1 MKLID
6 RYIFQ
11 KFFATFLVVLSA
23 ITLLIILIHA
33 AENAGSFQKHHLSF
47 FQVFNYYCVLLPYM
61 VNFLGPIIV
70 FATTIWVTTRLAQ
83 RSEIIAILSSGI
95 SFHRIARPY
104 LTIALILT
112 GCNFYLTGWLL
123 ADANKERIK
132 FETKYLDM
140 RFSIKSDCLHLKVG
154 PGQYL
159 YMKKYHAYN
168 NTGYDVSLDTFEN
181 YALVERLH
189 AEKIKWNSANQKW
202 ELEHWNKRTLFPK
215 YEVLT
220 EGYRLPLPIEV
231 HPEDFSINSN
241 LKEGLTLSEL
251 NLHIKK
257 LMDKGNETVR
267 LFIAEK
273 YVRYMTP
280 FAILILIALG
290 FLVAVR
296 KPRGSVGTQI
306 TSGFILA
313 CLYITL
319 FLSAKIVVEKQSE
332 NPLLE
337 IWMPNIIF
345 SVLSVVFYRLVPK

>member
-11 KFFATFLVVLSA
+11 KFFSTFLVILSVM
-23 ITLLIILIHA
+23 TLLIILIHA
-33 AENAGSFQKHHLSF
+33 TDNAGSFKEHNLSF
-47 FQVFNYYCVLLPYM
+47 YQIFNYYCVLLPYM

-70 FATTIWVTTRLAQ
+70 FATTIWITTRLAQ
-83 RSEIIAILSSGI
+83 RSEIIAILSGGI

-104 LTIALILT
+104 LVIALILT

-132 FETKYLDM
+132 FETKYLNM
-140 RFSIKSDCLHLKVG
+140 GFSITSDCLYLKVG
-154 PGQYL
+154 PSQYL
-159 YMKKYHAYN
+159 YIKKYHAYN

-189 AEKIKWNSANQKW
+189 AEKIKWSVNQKW
-202 ELEHWNKRTLFPK
+202 ELESWNKRTLFPK
-215 YEVLT
+215 HEVLT
-220 EGYRLPLPIEV
+220 EGYRLPLPLEV
-231 HPEDFSINSN
+231 HPEDFAINPN
-241 LKEGLTLSEL
+241 LKEGLTLPEL
-251 NLHIKK
+251 DIHIKK
-257 LMDKGNETVR
+257 LMDKGSETVR

-280 FAILILIALG
+280 FAILILITLG

-296 KPRGSVGTQI
+296 KPRGSVGAQI
-306 TSGFILA
+306 TSGFVLA

-319 FLSAKIVVEKQSE
+319 FLSAKIVVEAQSE

-345 SVLSVVFYRLVPK
+345 SVLCVIFYRLVPK